1 VKTDN
6 SSVADL
12 FNNDLFYEIPEF
24 QRPFSWEKDQFEDL
38 IDDLASA
45 DGTKEYFLGT
55 IVYYK
60 DDGVRM
66 VVDGQQRLTSL
77 MILLACLRDR
87 IADEKT
93 KSDLQNLI
101 IQPEDKVRD
110 ISERDRLVVRDH
122 DMFHK
127 MIAVKDGTLTK
138 FDVRDFDEPSS
149 RYIVARDVF
158 AERLDKLD
166 QPTLTKLMKF
176 VSNKC
181 LMIYLEADTFEEAFK
196 LFEIVNDRGKQLRR
210 IDLLKSYNLHPDF
223 VPNKIKRKQ
232 LAQQWDQDE
241 ASLGERKFEAL
252 FNILRLIYTKS
263 KPAEDL
269 FSEFRKRIFDTGK
282 LSRGADFFT
291 AVSDYVSLYAAIF
304 DDRDFLKGDA
314 LEGHFRALMSIMD
327 SEFFTFEWRACV
339 LSFAKKFG
347 RDGVYQFCLAIEKLV
362 LFHAIEGV
370 RKDERYSD
378 FTSILSAIEK
388 AKDPDVAIGA
398 IKVDLQRIEQHL
410 ATEDVYKKP
419 FEKYVLLRLELAV
432 AELKAIRE
440 FTAKTTEHV
449 FPQTP
454 LPGGDW
460 DKAATEEERKKF
472 VNKLGNLVL
481 LSQGKNSSASNRE
494 FVEKKKTY
502 LSPRVS
508 DFPRSNQVLGYEKWT
523 REIIE
528 ERSKEG
534 AKLVLQDPAVP

>member
-1 VKTDN
+1 MKTDK

-12 FNNDLFYEIPEF
+12 FNNDLFYEIPDF
-24 QRPFSWEKDQFEDL
+24 QRPFSWERGQFEDL
-38 IDDLASA
+38 IDDLTSA

-55 IVYYK
+55 IVYYRE
-60 DDGVRM
+60 DGVRM

-87 IADEKT
+87 IEDEKT

-127 MIAVKDGTLTK
+127 MIGVKDGTK
-138 FDVRDFDEPSS
+138 IAFDSRDFDEPSS
-149 RYIVARDVF
+149 RYIIARDVF

-166 QPTLTKLMKF
+166 QNTLTKLMKF

-223 VPNKIKRKQ
+223 VPNKVKRKQ

-241 ASLGERKFEAL
+241 ASLGERKFESL
-252 FNILRLIYTKS
+252 FNMLRLIYTKS

-269 FSEFRKRIFDTGK
+269 FSEFRKRILDAGK
-282 LSRGADFFT
+282 LTRGADFFT

-304 DDRDFLKGDA
+304 DDRDFLKDDP
-314 LEGHFRALMSIMD
+314 LERHFRAIMSIMD
-327 SEFFTFEWRACV
+327 SEFITFEWRACV

-347 RDGVYQFCLAIEKLV
+347 REKAYEFCLAIEKLV
-362 LFHAIEGV
+362 LFHLIEGV

-378 FTSILSAIEK
+378 FTAILSSIEK
-388 AKDPDVAIGA
+388 SKAPSDAIDS
-398 IKVDLQRIEQHL
+398 IKVDTDLIEKRL
-410 ATEDVYKKP
+410 STEDVYKKP
-419 FEKYVLLRLELAV
+419 FEKYVLLRLELAA
-432 AELKAIRE
+432 AELQAIRE

-454 LPGGDW
+454 IPEGDW
-460 DKAATEEERKKF
+460 DKAAPEEERRKF
-472 VNKLGNLVL
+472 VNRLGNLVL
-481 LSQGKNSSASNRE
+481 LSQGKNSSASNKE
-494 FVEKKKTY
+494 FAEKKQTY
-502 LSPRVS
+502 LQPRVS
-508 DFPRSNQVLGYEKWT
+508 DFPRSNQVLGYETWT
-523 REIIE
+523 PEIIQA
-528 ERSKEG
+528 RSEEG
-534 AKLVLQDPAVP
+534 AKLILQDPAV

>member
-1 VKTDN
+1 MKTDN

-38 IDDLASA
+38 IDDLVGA
-45 DGTKEYFLGT
+45 DPTKEYFLGT

-60 DDGVRM
+60 DIGVRM

-87 IADEKT
+87 IADDKT

-110 ISERDRLVVRDH
+110 ISERDRLIVRDH

-127 MIAVKDGTLTK
+127 MIAVPEGTK
-138 FDVRDFDEPSS
+138 VGFDSRDFDEPSS

-210 IDLLKSYNLHPDF
+210 IDLLKSYNLHPEV
-223 VPNKIKRKQ
+223 VPNKVNRKQ

-269 FSEFRKRIFDTGK
+269 FSEFRKRIFDAGK

-291 AVSDYVSLYAAIF
+291 TLSDYVSLYAAIF
-304 DDRDFLKGDA
+304 DDRDFLVGNP
-314 LEGHFRALMSIMD
+314 LERHFRALLSIMD

-339 LSFAKKFG
+339 LSFAKKYG
-347 RDGVYQFCLAIEKLV
+347 REGIYQFCLAIEKLV

-378 FTSILSAIEK
+378 FTAILAMIEKSKKPEEAIE
-388 AKDPDVAIGA
+388 G
-398 IKVDLQRIEQHL
+398 IKVDVAKIEHRL
-410 ATEDVYKKP
+410 ATEDVYKRP
-419 FEKYVLLRLELAV
+419 YEKYVLLRLELAA
-432 AELKAIRE
+432 AELATIRE

-454 LPGGDW
+454 IPGGDW

-494 FVEKKKTY
+494 FVEKKTTY
-502 LSPRVS
+502 LGPRVS
-508 DFPRSNQVLGYEKWT
+508 DFPRSNQVVGYVEWT
-523 REIIE
+523 PDIIKQ
-528 ERSKEG
+528 RSEEG
-534 AKLVLQDPAVP
+534 AKLILQNPAS

>member
-6 SSVADL
+6 SSIADL

-38 IDDLASA
+38 IDDLIGS
-45 DGTKEYFLGT
+45 DSTKEYFLGT

-60 DDGVRM
+60 DEGVRM

-87 IADEKT
+87 ITDQKT

-110 ISERDRLVVRDH
+110 ISERDRLIVRDH
-122 DMFHK
+122 EMFHK
-127 MIAVKDGTLTK
+127 MIAVQDGTGIG
-138 FDVRDFDEPSS
+138 FDSRDFDEPSS

-166 QPTLTKLMKF
+166 QPSLTKLMKF

-181 LMIYLEADTFEEAFK
+181 LLIYLEADTFEEAFK

-223 VPNKIKRKQ
+223 VPNKVKRKQ

-252 FNILRLIYTKS
+252 FNMLRLIYTKS

-269 FSEFRKRIFDTGK
+269 FSEFRKRIFDAGK

-291 AVSDYVSLYAAIF
+291 TVSDYVSLYAAIF
-304 DDRDFLKGDA
+304 DDRDFLAGDP
-314 LEGHFRALMSIMD
+314 LDRHFRALLSIMD
-327 SEFFTFEWRACV
+327 TEFFTFEWRACL

-347 RDGVYQFCLAIEKLV
+347 RNQIYQFCLAIEKLV
-362 LFHAIEGV
+362 LFHLIGGV

-378 FTSILSAIEK
+378 FTSILAAVEK
-388 AKDPDVAIGA
+388 AKNPKEAVES
-398 IKVDLQRIEQHL
+398 IKVDLARIELSL

-419 FEKYVLLRLELAV
+419 YEKYVLLRLELAA
-432 AELKAIRE
+432 AELANIRE
-440 FTAKTTEHV
+440 FKAQTTEHV

-454 LPGGDW
+454 VPGGDW
-460 DKAATEEERKKF
+460 DKAASEEERRKF

-494 FVEKKKTY
+494 FPEKKNTY
-502 LSPRVS
+502 LAPRVS
-508 DFPRSNQVLGYEKWT
+508 DFPRSNQVVGYDSWT
-523 REIIE
+523 PDIIKQ
-528 ERSKEG
+528 RSAEG
-534 AKLVLQDPAVP
+534 AKLVLQDPAI